1 MSYSLGYIIP
11 TFRKVIGSFFT
22 NVGRDP
28 VNISLYSHNVFL
40 YLSSHYMYLGKNQM
54 VGLAQRFFPRLP
66 PLGPRFESRRGA
78 LSGLGFQSL
87 PDRVG
92 FPLNTSLGF
101 SSHI

>member
-1 MSYSLGYIIP
+1 MSFSRNEAPDLKM
-11 TFRKVIGSFFT
+11 FNLRSGST
-22 NVGRDP
+22 SCWNKLKMIVGR
-28 VNISLYSHNVFL
+28 VGVGGRVGVEV
-40 YLSSHYMYLGKNQM
+40 LSSPSTSRTP
-54 VGLAQRFFPRLP
+54 VRIP
-66 PLGPRFESRRGA
+66 PVA